1 MSETNRVPCLACE
14 KGSMRAVFEPYP
26 VVVAEGVSVLS
37 APVRFMKCD
46 SCGDVIMHG
55 DEAARADVSAGKNL
69 LREVVQQQRTLNGRG
84 VAFLRAMISMT
95 AKELSLRLRLDATTV
110 SQWEGRNTTL
120 PQPTAFAVAVFTLR
134 ELAKNKDE
142 FLKEIEELVMKAF
155 SKVA

>member
-1 MSETNRVPCLACE
+1 
-14 KGSMRAVFEPYP
+14 
-26 VVVAEGVSVLS
+26 
-37 APVRFMKCD
+37 
-46 SCGDVIMHG
+46 
-55 DEAARADVSAGKNL
+55 VSAGKNL
-69 LREVVQQQRTLNGRG
+69 LREVIQQERTLNGRG
-84 VAFLRAMISMT
+84 VVFLRALISMT

-120 PQPTAFAVAVFTLR
+120 PQPTAFAVAVFILR